1 MKNKFWAV
9 FLFFN
14 VVMFPFF
21 ACAGEYRV
29 GSFNILGGDVSQ
41 PDNAE
46 RAAVGSALVEFYD
59 FDIIGFQE
67 MRKPQAD
74 IYLKSGKYAVS
85 GEMVAPNIDVP
96 EWMRW
101 GNFIFYKKEKFELLK
116 EGHFWLSPTPE
127 KPSKGWDEK
136 QYRICNYVKLRD
148 KADGSQIYFFNLHQG
163 LTEKS
168 RSGSMRII
176 VDKLREI
183 LKSEGAALPV
193 FMTGDFNA
201 PKGEESISYLLSAG
215 ILNDSWDVS
224 ETAPFG
230 SRGTFVPKFG
240 NKTSC
245 KGEAKTGNKIDYI
258 FVSPNVRVKRC
269 AVIANNVDGTFPS
282 DHLPIIA
289 VVENNN

>member
-1 MKNKFWAV
+1 MNGIFKA
-9 FLFFN
+9 FF
-14 VVMFPFF
+14 FF
-21 ACAGEYRV
+21 AVALPMFSAAAGEYKV

-46 RAAVGSALVEFYD
+46 RAAVGSALVGFYG

-67 MRKPQAD
+67 MRKPQAE
-74 IYLKSGKYAVS
+74 IYLKAGEYAIS
-85 GEMVAPNIDVP
+85 GEVVAPNIEVP
-96 EWMRW
+96 GWMRW

-127 KPSKGWDEK
+127 TPSKGWDEK

-168 RSGSMRII
+168 RSGSMRVI

-183 LKSEGAALPV
+183 LKSESGAAV

-201 PKGEESISYLLSAG
+201 CKGEESISYLLSAG
-215 ILNDSWDVS
+215 ILKDSWDVS
-224 ETAPFG
+224 KTPPFG

-240 NKTSC
+240 NKSC
-245 KGEAKTGNKIDYI
+245 KGEAKTENKIDYI
-258 FVSPNVRVKRC
+258 FVSPNVRVKKC
-269 AVIANNVDGTFPS
+269 AVIANNVDGTFAS

-289 VVENNN
+289 VVEVEN

>member
-1 MKNKFWAV
+1 MNGIFKA
-9 FLFFN
+9 FF
-14 VVMFPFF
+14 FF
-21 ACAGEYRV
+21 AVALPMFSAAAGEYKV

-46 RAAVGSALVEFYD
+46 RAAVGSALVGFYG

-67 MRKPQAD
+67 MRKPQAE
-74 IYLKSGKYAVS
+74 IYLKAGEYAIS
-85 GEMVAPNIDVP
+85 GEVVAPNIEVP
-96 EWMRW
+96 TWMRW

-127 KPSKGWDEK
+127 TPSKGWDEK

-168 RSGSMRII
+168 RSGSMRVI

-183 LKSEGAALPV
+183 LKSESGAAV

-201 PKGEESISYLLSAG
+201 CKGEESISYLLSAG
-215 ILNDSWDVS
+215 ILKDSWDVS
-224 ETAPFG
+224 KTPPFG

-245 KGEAKTGNKIDYI
+245 KGEAKTENKIDYI
-258 FVSPNVRVKRC
+258 FVSPNVSVKKC
-269 AVIANNVDGTFPS
+269 AVIANNVDGTFAS

-289 VVENNN
+289 VVEVEN